1 MRNPPPLGGVHRP
14 QEPPFGQGRI
24 AHFGPRII
32 SQLWEIYAYD
42 LLNQWQ

>member
-1 MRNPPPLGGVHRP
+1 MRNPPPLRGVHRP

-24 AHFGPRII
+24 PHLGPGIKG
-32 SQLWEIYAYD
+32 QLWEIYAYD